1 MSDPG
6 EAASG
11 FDVFLSYGTPDR
23 EWVRGLK
30 AELEGHGLKVFQD
43 ERDLKPG
50 DNWVLG
56 LSEAMLHSRS
66 MALVL
71 SAETLHR
78 KWVEPEWTSFL
89 AAHGPT
95 SGRLVPILIS
105 DVTLPPYLNAIQAI
119 NARDLDTARVATEL
133 VALVGRRGALPEGD
147 VRTLYFGQHLVF
159 VLEPEGDAVTI
170 NDSTGRQPRTHPAPW
185 RVEARFTVARIE
197 FARLTRESLNDDR
210 SRAELHGAAATL
222 GGLLFDLLFDAR
234 ALELLRAATI
244 PGQPRPLVTIRSND
258 DLVLSLPWE
267 LLHHDGRFLVRDGDL
282 DLVRSI
288 PCPVGPGAFLPP
300 PAGRFAL
307 VLNVSAPEGSGLNY
321 EVESYR
327 LTRALIDHC
336 DLTPTEL
343 GTLDDLVRTVADK
356 KPAGIHFSGHGG
368 PGELTFEDDEG
379 RGKQVTVDELVSELK
394 KNAPEGLLPPFFYLA
409 NCHGNDPAVLKE
421 GRPGVESLAARLHR
435 DGVAQVVAYA
445 GPILDMLSTEAEAT
459 LYAEIAAGH
468 TTRFAV
474 RRAREAMTRA
484 PALARSVY
492 RETTSA
498 AVAQAAQES
507 HPLAWSQLVLYHRG
521 ADHPLSPPAPPGAPR
536 PGADVPHR
544 AFLDAGSRRIL
555 TTGFIGR
562 RTELHRLRRRLREG
576 QRVFVLQGLGGLGT
590 STLALHMVRDL
601 LHAGDDLCPL
611 WCQDAE
617 KAGTPEKI
625 AEALVDQLSEYG
637 RKRFGSGWDEVVRQ
651 VDRLA
656 GDDPAQRIECFLGA
670 LLQNVK
676 HLVQVSQI

>member
-11 FDVFLSYGTPDR
+11 YDVFLSYGTPDR
-23 EWVRGLK
+23 QWVRGLK
-30 AELEGHGLKVFQD
+30 DELEKLGLKVFQD

-56 LSEAMLHSRS
+56 LSGAMLHSRS

-71 SAETLHR
+71 SAQTLRR

-95 SGRLVPILIS
+95 SGRLVPILLE

-119 NARDLDTARVATEL
+119 NALDRDTPRVAREL

-147 VRTLYFGQHLVF
+147 VRKLYFGQDLVF
-159 VLEPEGDAVTI
+159 VLEPEDDAVTI
-170 NDSTGRQPRTHPAPW
+170 NDSTGRPPRTHPAPW
-185 RVEARFTVARIE
+185 RGEARFTVARIE
-197 FARLTRESLNDDR
+197 FARLTREPVGDDH
-210 SRAELHGAAATL
+210 SRAVLHGHAATL
-222 GGLLFDLLFDAR
+222 GGLLFDLLFDAQ

-244 PGQPRPLVTIRSND
+244 PGQPRPMVTIRSDD

-267 LLHHDGRFLVRDGDL
+267 LLHHDGRFLVRDGVL

-288 PCPVGPGAFLPP
+288 PCPVGPGAFLQP
-300 PAGRFAL
+300 PAGKFRL
-307 VLNVSAPEGSGLNY
+307 VVNVSAPEGSGLDY
-321 EVESYR
+321 EAESYR
-327 LTRALIDHC
+327 LTRALTDHC
-336 DLTPTEL
+336 ELTPTEL
-343 GTLDDLVRTVADK
+343 GTLDDLVQTVAAK

-368 PGELTFEDDEG
+368 PGVLSFEDDEG
-379 RGKQVTVDELVSELK
+379 RERPVAVDELVSELK
-394 KNAPEGLLPPFFYLA
+394 KNDPEGLLPPFFYLA
-409 NCHGNDPAVLKE
+409 NCHGNDPAALKE

-435 DGVAQVVAYA
+435 DGVAQVVAYS
-445 GPILDMLSTEAEAT
+445 GPILDVLSTEAEAT
-459 LYAEIAAGH
+459 LYAEIAAGQ

-474 RRAREAMTRA
+474 RQVREAMTHA
-484 PALARSVY
+484 SGSARSVY
-492 RETTSA
+492 REATSA
-498 AVAQAAQES
+498 AVAQAARES

-521 ADHPLSPPAPPGAPR
+521 ADHPLSPPAPPGETR
-536 PGADVPHR
+536 PGADVPR
-544 AFLDAGSRRIL
+544 RTFLDAGTRRIL

-576 QRVFVLQGLGGLGT
+576 QRVFVLQGLGGLGK

-601 LHAGDDLCPL
+601 LHAGDDLCAL

-617 KAGTPEKI
+617 KAETSEKI
-625 AEALVDQLSEYG
+625 AEALVAQLLEYG

-656 GDDPAQRIECFLGA
+656 GRRPCPA
-670 LLQNVK
+670 V
-676 HLVQVSQI
+676 